1 LKQGPENASYRW
13 VILGTVFSLQTI
25 LSMTVF
31 SFGPLAPFL
40 LEALNINRAQL
51 GLFNSLINLAVM
63 IFGLPAGWLIDRFGV
78 RRLLLVTGMLGV
90 FFALFSRVDNVGTGY
105 VLIFLAGIGYAF
117 TGPSTSM
124 ALVHWFSPRSR
135 ATALSIKQSAV
146 TIGSA
151 VGAVIIPVLATG
163 LGWSNTTLIL
173 GAAIMVVVVAGFL
186 VFRDPSSRSPAPQS
200 PALAI
205 FRRLL
210 GDKRL
215 LHLGLACGAY
225 GALQISISTYLV
237 LQLVQVKGM
246 PAIEAG
252 AFLMVTNIGGAVG
265 RIMWGSLSDRAF
277 GGKRKTPLTIIGII
291 SGTLAIVLS
300 IGISGLPWG
309 LLFFMMVILGATAF
323 GWNGV
328 FMAFATEI
336 SSRDMTAAGLGW
348 AMSLGM
354 IGAIAG
360 PPLFGYI
367 VDRTTSY
374 NPAWLIFGIV
384 VLVAALS
391 LILIKEHKTSL

>member
-1 LKQGPENASYRW
+1 
-13 VILGTVFSLQTI
+13 
-25 LSMTVF
+25 
-31 SFGPLAPFL
+31 
-40 LEALNINRAQL
+40 
-51 GLFNSLINLAVM
+51 
-63 IFGLPAGWLIDRFGV
+63 
-78 RRLLLVTGMLGV
+78 
-90 FFALFSRVDNVGTGY
+90 
-105 VLIFLAGIGYAF
+105 
-117 TGPSTSM
+117 
-124 ALVHWFSPRSR
+124 
-135 ATALSIKQSAV
+135 
-146 TIGSA
+146 
-151 VGAVIIPVLATG
+151 
-163 LGWSNTTLIL
+163 
-173 GAAIMVVVVAGFL
+173 
-186 VFRDPSSRSPAPQS
+186 
-200 PALAI
+200 
-205 FRRLL
+205 
-210 GDKRL
+210 
-215 LHLGLACGAY
+215 
-225 GALQISISTYLV
+225 
-237 LQLVQVKGM
+237 M

-300 IGISGLPWG
+300 MGISGLPWG